1 MIVTA
6 AKEDSGAMGQD
17 HLLVPASEREGESS
31 ADLPDMADRPD
42 NGEEMEE
49 ANSPASGDHLDE
61 AEGVGGEGRTAIT
74 ADRGK
79 DDVHG
84 LSEVIEV
91 MDDVEMKDEEEKG
104 EERRDSDSVVPLNL
118 DNLLDRSIK

>member
-61 AEGVGGEGRTAIT
+61 AEGARGEDQVAVAVGRGE
-74 ADRGK
+74 

-84 LSEVIEV
+84 RSEVIEV
-91 MDDVEMKDEEEKG
+91 MDDVEMKDVEEKG
-104 EERRDSDSVVPLNL
+104 KDRRDSDGVVPSVFRCNL
-118 DNLLDRSIK
+118 